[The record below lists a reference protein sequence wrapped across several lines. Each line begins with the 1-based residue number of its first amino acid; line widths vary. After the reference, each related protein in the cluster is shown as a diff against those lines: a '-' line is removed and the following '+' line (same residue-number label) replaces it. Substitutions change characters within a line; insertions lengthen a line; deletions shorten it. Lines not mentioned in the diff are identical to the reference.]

1 MTFLS
6 LAEDNMTLP
15 NDIQADAQ
23 TVFSSQLFVK
33 CPGVCKRQVDLERLK
48 LAGEGR
54 NRTVWNCRT
63 CRQMKKKQVK
73 VTWYHLVCVQ
83 CTQTHGKTCLIQYCA
98 SNCPTKQAIV
108 KKKALQPSLQKDLEP
123 SLRYR
128 KFRRAKRFIK
138 CLTRDPLLE
147 RLKVLRSAWILGDGD
162 VSQPW
167 LECTGPRNVLIS
179 KLHDG
184 FAAFEAHPSIPLPV
198 GFQKA
203 DAKLWSDWKTKVW
216 KKWKAQRK
224 KIRRDK
230 DKTGK
235 AAVFKYD
242 SEMYQSVKNFCDNY
256 KGLKNSNSR
265 ARANV
270 VKTDFPLS
278 TYLVIPGHSNNNY
291 RHIPEDWKNGTQDL
305 RDLKGVAYI
314 LGQGSKPTG
323 SHLLLVSN
331 KELNQAAESA
341 LLSSKQS
348 AKSRIP
354 RKQPAKVLDR
364 QQSSRSVIR
373 ANCK

>member
-1 MTFLS
+1 M
-6 LAEDNMTLP
+6 N
-15 NDIQADAQ
+15 
-23 TVFSSQLFVK
+23 
-33 CPGVCKRQVDLERLK
+33 
-48 LAGEGR
+48 
-54 NRTVWNCRT
+54 
-63 CRQMKKKQVK
+63 KKQVK

-98 SNCPTKQAIV
+98 SNCPTKQAIE
-108 KKKALQPSLQKDLEP
+108 KKKALQSSLQKDLEP

-167 LECTGPRNVLIS
+167 LECNGARNVLIS

-184 FAAFEAHPSIPLPV
+184 FAAFEADPSVPLPG

-203 DAKLWSDWKTKVW
+203 LAEKFNVDKTQQDAKLWSDWKTTVW
-216 KKWKAQRK
+216 KEWKAQRK
-224 KIRRDK
+224 KIRRDRA
-230 DKTGK
+230 KTAK

-242 SEMYQSVKNFCDNY
+242 NEMYQSVTNFCDNY

-278 TYLVIPGHSNNNY
+278 TYLVVPGHSTNNY

-341 LLSSKQS
+341 ILSSKQS

-373 ANCK
+373 ANCKCK